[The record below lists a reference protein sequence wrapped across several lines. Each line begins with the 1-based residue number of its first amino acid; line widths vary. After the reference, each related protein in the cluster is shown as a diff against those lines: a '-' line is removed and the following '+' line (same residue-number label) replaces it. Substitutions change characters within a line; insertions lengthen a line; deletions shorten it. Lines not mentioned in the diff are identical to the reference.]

1 MTPRTGSRQRGF
13 TMAELV
19 IVVAIIG
26 IIAAMAAPN
35 MADMVRVQRVRAA
48 AFDIVAGLTLAR
60 SEALKRNV
68 RVTMTPNG
76 QWSGGWTT
84 TDANGNVLQ
93 KQQAFS
99 CSSCTFTGPD
109 SVVYTEAGRLPAG
122 ATPPE
127 FAITS
132 TNVTSDRYR
141 CIDVDLS
148 GRPVTKTGA
157 C

>member
-1 MTPRTGSRQRGF
+1 MRAPSRQRGF

-60 SEALKRNV
+60 SEALKRNQ
-68 RVTMTPNG
+68 RITMTPNG
-76 QWSGGWTT
+76 QWSSGWTT
-84 TDANGNVLQ
+84 TDTNGNVLQ
-93 KQQAFS
+93 KQQAFT
-99 CSSCTFTGPD
+99 CASCTFTGPA
-109 SVVYTEAGRLPAG
+109 SVVYTESGRLPAG
-122 ATPPE
+122 ATPPQ

-132 TNVTSDRYR
+132 TNITNDRFR
-141 CIDVDLS
+141 CINVDLG
-148 GRPVTKTGA
+148 GRPVTKTGD